1 LNVVPLVVPP
11 LRDRSEDIPLLARH
25 FLEASA
31 ARQGRAP
38 LGLSAEAEARLQSAD
53 WAGNVRQLRN
63 LLEGASV
70 FAQGAELSLEDID
83 QVQGAHPELSGRRSS
98 PAAGEDPFSAVTF
111 EEFKEQSETLFF
123 RRKLEENDGN
133 VKRTAENLGMQ
144 RSHLYKKLDRYR
156 IRD

>member
-1 LNVVPLVVPP
+1 M
-11 LRDRSEDIPLLARH
+11 
-25 FLEASA
+25 
-31 ARQGRAP
+31 
-38 LGLSAEAEARLQSAD
+38 SAD

-70 FAQGAELSLEDID
+70 FAEGAELSLEDVD
-83 QVQGAHPELSGRRSS
+83 QVQGAHPELSGRRAPSS
-98 PAAGEDPFSAVTF
+98 GAEDPFAADTF
-111 EEFKEQSETLFF
+111 EEFKEESETLFF
-123 RRKLEENDGN
+123 RRKLEENGGN